1 MSNNQEMKY
10 TLSLKD
16 LFSKK
21 MGGAIGATS
30 RLDSKMNSL
39 DKSVNKIGNRLGG
52 ALSIA
57 AVANFGGAVVDS
69 LKNYEYFSASL
80 RTLLHGDRDAAGLLN
95 SQLTELAK
103 TTPFSL
109 VDVQDSSK
117 KLLAYGFAAKDV
129 VNQMRILGD
138 VSAATGNGISE
149 VAYLYGTLKT
159 QGRAMTKDL
168 YQFTNRGINVIPL
181 LAKQFGILESEVY
194 SFAEQGKIGFR
205 DIEKAFTTMTSKGG
219 DFFNMMNEQSKTV
232 GGKIS
237 NLGDSWEQLKITI
250 GNSLSGFLNDSVTWA
265 TKMVNALNSMWNNE
279 DKISASFNK
288 YGAKDYSGME
298 KFNKM
303 IGMGAIGKGDYFT
316 GGSSGDLRY
325 QDAINKQFV
334 DPASGGISEAMKSQ
348 LSLSNIITN
357 MYQDKE
363 ARKDMTSFN
372 RTIAILKGSLDEV
385 KSKIAVFKGQG
396 MNSMNKNSLDENGEP
411 LTGKTDGAT
420 QSGGMEI
427 VGARPQSINIS
438 INKLIE
444 TQNINTTN
452 LKEGSS
458 TIREEVSKALLE
470 AVNDVNQIAR

>member
-1 MSNNQEMKY
+1 
-10 TLSLKD
+10 
-16 LFSKK
+16 
-21 MGGAIGATS
+21 
-30 RLDSKMNSL
+30 
-39 DKSVNKIGNRLGG
+39 
-52 ALSIA
+52 
-57 AVANFGGAVVDS
+57 
-69 LKNYEYFSASL
+69 
-80 RTLLHGDRDAAGLLN
+80 
-95 SQLTELAK
+95 
-103 TTPFSL
+103 
-109 VDVQDSSK
+109 
-117 KLLAYGFAAKDV
+117 
-129 VNQMRILGD
+129 
-138 VSAATGNGISE
+138 
-149 VAYLYGTLKT
+149 
-159 QGRAMTKDL
+159 
-168 YQFTNRGINVIPL
+168 
-181 LAKQFGILESEVY
+181 
-194 SFAEQGKIGFR
+194 
-205 DIEKAFTTMTSKGG
+205 
-219 DFFNMMNEQSKTV
+219 
-232 GGKIS
+232 
-237 NLGDSWEQLKITI
+237 
-250 GNSLSGFLNDSVTWA
+250 
-265 TKMVNALNSMWNNE
+265 MWNNE